1 MPKMPKFQSKI
12 HSSYQEQERSQTES
26 KRQSIDANTDI
37 KGTWELSGKF
47 TSKQSSPK
55 CFTEQL
61 QTHLKQMTK

>member
-37 KGTWELSGKF
+37 KGT
-47 TSKQSSPK
+47 
-55 CFTEQL
+55 
-61 QTHLKQMTK
+61 